1 MISPLDFLLQ
11 ILKYMAIAIGIAIGL
26 TLVILAA
33 ISGWVEGQNRPP
45 TPMRKRYV
53 MRGYGGGKNATS
65 LHPRQ
70 AKQGKRI
77 VYIPGVGYRH
87 VQPGKRKQ
95 R

>member
-1 MISPLDFLLQ
+1 MWDAETIIVGVLFLAFV
-11 ILKYMAIAIGIAIGL
+11 ILK
-26 TLVILAA
+26 LAGGA
-33 ISGWVEGQNRPP
+33 RNSSRPAKAP
-45 TPMRKRYV
+45 KRKRYV

-77 VYIPGVGYRH
+77 VYIPGIGYRH
-87 VQPGKRKQ
+87 VQPGKKR

>member
-1 MISPLDFLLQ
+1 MW
-11 ILKYMAIAIGIAIGL
+11 MAILFAAVF
-26 TLVILAA
+26 LVVVIVAA
-33 ISGWVEGQNRPP
+33 VDQAKNPQPVRPK
-45 TPMRKRYV
+45 RKRYV

-70 AKQGKRI
+70 AKRGMRI

-87 VQPGKRKQ
+87 VRPGKKQ